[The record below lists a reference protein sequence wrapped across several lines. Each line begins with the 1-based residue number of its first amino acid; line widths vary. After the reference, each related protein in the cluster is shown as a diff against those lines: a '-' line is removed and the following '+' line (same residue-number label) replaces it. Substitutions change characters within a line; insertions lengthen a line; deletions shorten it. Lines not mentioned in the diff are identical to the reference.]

1 MNLSKIKQLDIK
13 ISKKVQR
20 AIDKIYKEHDKELA
34 KLIAEQVPKGCKLL
48 SGNGMSIIVDADG
61 NDVKK
66 GRAWSL
72 VEVRNSTL
80 DRLSL
85 LQYPRE
91 FSSGFVV
98 PMEIKGKKTLN

>member
-1 MNLSKIKQLDIK
+1 
-13 ISKKVQR
+13 
-20 AIDKIYKEHDKELA
+20 
-34 KLIAEQVPKGCKLL
+34 
-48 SGNGMSIIVDADG
+48 MSIIVDADG

-98 PMEIKGKKTLN
+98 PMEIKGKKL